1 MKKEEIS
8 KIIESTLLSG
18 SKIPG
23 LFDLPKILAL
33 KTKLQSS
40 QSVEEVQTIIVQHR
54 ELITNA
60 FGLGEDKIDAAIEK
74 IRALESKVR

>member
-18 SKIPG
+18 EKIPG

-54 ELITNA
+54 ELITKA

-74 IRALESKVR
+74 IKALESQGT